1 VAELE
6 EEATALFDK
15 VSAAEEEAG
24 AAEARVHAL
33 AEQLKAAQA
42 SLQAR
47 PSAYFK
53 LGPAHAHHMHGN
65 SKLCHRHMPHL
76 LQGSVC

>member
-1 VAELE
+1 MAELE

-24 AAEARVHAL
+24 AAEARAHAL

-47 PSAYFK
+47 LSAYFK
-53 LGPAHAHHMHGN
+53 PGPAHAHHMHGN